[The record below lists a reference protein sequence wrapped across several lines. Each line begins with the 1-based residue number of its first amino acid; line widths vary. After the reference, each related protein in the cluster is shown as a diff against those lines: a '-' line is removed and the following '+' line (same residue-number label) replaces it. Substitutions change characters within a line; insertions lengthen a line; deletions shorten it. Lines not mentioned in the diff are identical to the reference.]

1 MELFDT
7 IQEYWLS
14 FQQGQLPDLGS
25 WNYGLLALFLVVQ
38 GRISAVVSGI
48 AAAAGYLNLGP
59 IILVALL
66 MRIIVDVFWYRLG
79 ATGHIGRIGGR
90 FRLYNRI
97 AGPVEKGMAEKP
109 MQFILLAKLSNSL
122 SLPAVIAAGNSGL
135 ALRRWLPASVI
146 GELIWTIPLLLFG
159 YFVTDASSSFN
170 SGLSYLILV
179 SSTFFLVVFILKA
192 MIQRRSSE

>member
-7 IQEYWLS
+7 VQEYWLS

-25 WNYGLLALFLVVQ
+25 WNYGLMALFIVIQ

-66 MRIIVDVFWYRLG
+66 MRIIIDVFWYRVG
-79 ATGHIGRIGGR
+79 ATGHVGRIGGR
-90 FRLYNRI
+90 FRFYNRI
-97 AGPVEKGMAEKP
+97 AGPVEEGMAEKP

-122 SLPAVIAAGNSGL
+122 SLPAVLAAGNSGL
-135 ALRRWLPASVI
+135 PLRQWLPGAVI

-159 YFVTDASSSFN
+159 YFVTDSSSNLN
-170 SGLSYLILV
+170 SGISYLILV
-179 SSTFFLVVFILKA
+179 SSTLFLVVFILKA
-192 MIQRRSSE
+192 MKQRRVAE